1 MTCKFNFRGVS
12 LKNKTYSDLEELS
25 KLIEP
30 GSKLSQAKTVEKLVA
45 KFKSIITSDGIKY
58 GQCNEKPHQDK
69 K

>member
-25 KLIEP
+25 TKLEP
-30 GSKLSQAKTVEKLVA
+30 GEKLSQAKTVERLVA
-45 KFKSIITSDGIKY
+45 YFKSIITLENINY
-58 GQCNEKPHQDK
+58 GQSNEEPHQDK